1 MKTARAAKLIST
13 ENYEVELKLQPHEA
27 EMLDRVWALDRVGSF
42 DVISRRTLHLYNR
55 YYDSPDSA
63 LNRAGGNLR
72 WRTIEG
78 SPEAELTYKGPSEV
92 HGGVFRRLEV
102 TTLLPRDVDPLVVEP
117 MPEPV
122 ALARRATTDLGP
134 TKLVLENDRRS
145 MRLSGRDAIVELD
158 LDITRMPGTNYL
170 DFEIE
175 GEMVE
180 GNAEVLSELETAL
193 ASVGAVTRSI
203 KGKRARGWS
212 FLKPS

>member
-1 MKTARAAKLIST
+1 MARAAKLIST
-13 ENYEVELKLQPHEA
+13 ENYEVELKLHPHEP
-27 EMLDRVWALDRVGSF
+27 EMLDRVWVLDRVGSF
-42 DVISRRTLHLYNR
+42 DVISRRRLRLENR
-55 YYDSPDSA
+55 YYDSRDFA
-63 LNRAGGNLR
+63 LDRAGGNLR

-78 SPEAELTYKGPSEV
+78 AAEAELTYKGPSEV
-92 HGGVFRRLEV
+92 HGGVFRRLEI
-102 TTLLPRDVDPLVVEP
+102 TALLPRDVDPLVVEP
-117 MPEPV
+117 IPEPV

-158 LDITRMPGTNYL
+158 LDITTMPGTDYL

-180 GNAEVLSELETAL
+180 GDAEVLSELETAL

-203 KGKRARGWS
+203 KGKRARGWA